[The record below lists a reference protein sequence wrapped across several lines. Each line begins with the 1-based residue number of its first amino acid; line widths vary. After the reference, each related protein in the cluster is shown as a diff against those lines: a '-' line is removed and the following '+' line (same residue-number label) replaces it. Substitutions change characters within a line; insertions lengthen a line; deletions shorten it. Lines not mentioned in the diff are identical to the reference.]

1 MTLGETMVKK
11 VLRNAT
17 NYFTQK
23 RGQKW
28 PPQSQWNGMD
38 VTKKGY
44 KLLMLV
50 FERDTIIYSVT
61 AAAAVAT
68 LAMLVKNLSHDK

>member
-1 MTLGETMVKK
+1 MQPIILLKK
-11 VLRNAT
+11 EAKSGRI
-17 NYFTQK
+17 
-23 RGQKW
+23 R
-28 PPQSQWNGMD
+28 NGMD

>member
-1 MTLGETMVKK
+1 MQPIILLKK
-11 VLRNAT
+11 EAKSGRI
-17 NYFTQK
+17 
-23 RGQKW
+23 R
-28 PPQSQWNGMD
+28 NGMD

-61 AAAAVAT
+61 AAAVAT

>member
-1 MTLGETMVKK
+1 MQPIILLKK
-11 VLRNAT
+11 EAKSGRRN
-17 NYFTQK
+17 
-23 RGQKW
+23 R
-28 PPQSQWNGMD
+28 NGMD

-61 AAAAVAT
+61 AAAT

>member
-1 MTLGETMVKK
+1 MQPIILLKK
-11 VLRNAT
+11 EAKSGR
-17 NYFTQK
+17 
-23 RGQKW
+23 RIRIR
-28 PPQSQWNGMD
+28 MD

-61 AAAAVAT
+61 AVAT

>member
-28 PPQSQWNGMD
+28 PHSQWNGMY
-38 VTKKGY
+38 VTKKDY

-61 AAAAVAT
+61 AAAVAT